1 MILRVAL
8 KIQEKDSKIIYLG
21 GYPGTKPGT
30 KPALLGL
37 KKLTKMQLVPDTI
50 PSKKN

>member
-21 GYPGTKPGT
+21 GYPGTKP
-30 KPALLGL
+30 ALLGL
-37 KKLTKMQLVPDTI
+37 KKLTKIFRLQLVPDTI